1 MKKYLTTNAIPDHSI
16 FTETTSRETVGNIVF
31 SLKMILEREEDLKS
45 LHIVSSQYHIPRIQT
60 LVNKIK
66 ECEFRDISYHG
77 SQSTYGH
84 TPAEHTREKKV
95 IKLYEY
101 IFPEVYRLQHM
112 ENMMKQ
118 NIIGYS
124 STPIWTPEK
133 IQDWLERC
141 EV

>member
-1 MKKYLTTNAIPDHSI
+1 MKKYLTTNNIPDRLI

-31 SLKMILEREEDLKS
+31 SLKMILERGEDLTS

-66 ECEFRDISYHG
+66 ESASRDISYHG
-77 SQSTYGH
+77 SYSTYGH
-84 TPAEHTREKKV
+84 TSEEQTREKKV
-95 IKLYEY
+95 IKLYEH
-101 IFPEVYRLQHM
+101 IFPEVYTIQQI

-118 NIIGYS
+118 NIIGYTP
-124 STPIWTPEK
+124 TPIWTPEK
-133 IQDWLERC
+133 IQDWLEKC